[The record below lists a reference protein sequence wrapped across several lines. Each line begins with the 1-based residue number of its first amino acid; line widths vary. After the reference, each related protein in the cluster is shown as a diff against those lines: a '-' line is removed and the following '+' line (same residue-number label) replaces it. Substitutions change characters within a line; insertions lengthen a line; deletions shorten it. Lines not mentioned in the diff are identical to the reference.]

1 MTEPRKKMTLPGLYK
16 KVEEGKPITWLT
28 CYDYPTAFMQ
38 DQAGVDMI
46 LVGDS
51 LGMTMLGFDSTLP
64 VTMEDMIRHAA
75 AVRRGAPN
83 VWLVGDMPYMTYQ
96 PSVESAIRNA
106 GRFMAEAG
114 CDCIKLEGGAA
125 MADRVKGIVDAG
137 IPAIGHLG
145 LTPQSVSSLGGF
157 KLQGKS
163 AVLAKKIVDDAKAL
177 EKAGAFCI
185 LLELVPDRLCKL
197 ITERAE
203 NCIIMSLG
211 SGLDAHGQLLI
222 YHDAFALYPKFKP
235 RMAKVFADAGAVI
248 REGLNG
254 YVKEVTEKT
263 FPAPENWFGMPDEEY
278 AALEDMLGMAVPVV
292 ENDDEEKHDK
302 KKSKK
307 NKKH

>member
-1 MTEPRKKMTLPGLYK
+1 MTEPRKKMTLPGLFK
-16 KVEEGKPITWLT
+16 KVEEGQPITWLT
-28 CYDYPTAFMQ
+28 CYDYPTAYLQ

-51 LGMTMLGFDSTLP
+51 LGMTMLGYDSTLP
-64 VTMEDMIRHAA
+64 VTMDDMIRHSA

-96 PSVESAIRNA
+96 PSVETAIRNA

-125 MADRVKGIVDAG
+125 MADRIRGIVDSG

-145 LTPQSVSSLGGF
+145 LTPQSVSALGGF

-163 AVLAKKIVDDAKAL
+163 AALAKKIVDDAKAL
-177 EKAGAFCI
+177 EEAGAFCI
-185 LLELVPDRLCKL
+185 LLELVPDRLCQL
-197 ITERAE
+197 ITERAK

-211 SGLDAHGQLLI
+211 SGPHAHGQLLI

-278 AALEDMLGMAVPVV
+278 DELLKML
-292 ENDDEEKHDK
+292 D
-302 KKSKK
+302 
-307 NKKH
+307 